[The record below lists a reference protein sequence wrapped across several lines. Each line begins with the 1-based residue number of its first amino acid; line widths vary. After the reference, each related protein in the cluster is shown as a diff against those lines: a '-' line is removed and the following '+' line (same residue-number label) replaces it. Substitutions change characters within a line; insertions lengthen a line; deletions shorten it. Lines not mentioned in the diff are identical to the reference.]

1 MTKVPRMHDT
11 TALDRFGGSTT
22 TLPAPAAARR
32 GLDEMT
38 DLLAATR

>member
-1 MTKVPRMHDT
+1 MNEVPRVHDT
-11 TALDRFGGSTT
+11 TALDRFDVSPT
-22 TLPAPAAARR
+22 TLPAPADARR